1 MSGSFSRTASTDM
14 TRRSVLRGATLA
26 AGGTAIVAAGVTA
39 QRAEAKMTEQA
50 AAYVDISK
58 TDQQC
63 SNCALFIEP
72 SSCRLVDGKIS
83 PKGYCKFYAKK
94 S

>member
-1 MSGSFSRTASTDM
+1 MSRTFSRTASTEL
-14 TRRSVLRGATLA
+14 TRRSVLRSATLV
-26 AGGTAIVAAGVTA
+26 AGGTAIVAGGLTA

-50 AAYVDISK
+50 AAYVDVSK

-63 SNCALFIEP
+63 SNCSLFIEP

-83 PKGYCKFYAKK
+83 PKGYCKFYVKK